1 MLDTNLWSLLADDLS
16 SREFYR
22 MLADRGD
29 IVAIPPSVLL
39 ELSRNP
45 NAAVR
50 SRHIE
55 AIFQGRDR
63 DQLRSEAQM
72 EADELVS
79 EIRRLHPEWLL
90 TRSDT
95 ARIASLESFWTR
107 RVWRQARE
115 NSGALH
121 AVGQRP
127 EHLSPAA
134 EAFEAQR
141 EQRRNLIHTGDDWS
155 NVNLALLT
163 WGGAAGRARRR

>member
-1 MLDTNLWSLLADDLS
+1 
-16 SREFYR
+16 
-22 MLADRGD
+22 
-29 IVAIPPSVLL
+29 
-39 ELSRNP
+39 
-45 NAAVR
+45 
-50 SRHIE
+50 
-55 AIFQGRDR
+55 
-63 DQLRSEAQM
+63 M
-72 EADELVS
+72 EAEELVS

-95 ARIASLESFWTR
+95 ARIARLESFWTR

-141 EQRRNLIHTGDDWS
+141 EHRRNLIHTGDDWS
-155 NVNLALLT
+155 NLNLWAEVADTGDVPTWYRAVMPVGRRVEEWRVVGHELSWHVLAVVSRRGSRRGVGTTHADWVGAYVDIRRLT
-163 WGGAAGRARRR
+163 ADPEGYLRLWIEE

>member
-1 MLDTNLWSLLADDLS
+1 MLDTNLWSLLADDSS

-63 DQLRSEAQM
+63 DQLRSEAR
-72 EADELVS
+72 DGG
-79 EIRRLHPEWLL
+79 RR
-90 TRSDT
+90 
-95 ARIASLESFWTR
+95 ARI
-107 RVWRQARE
+107 
-115 NSGALH
+115 
-121 AVGQRP
+121 
-127 EHLSPAA
+127 
-134 EAFEAQR
+134 
-141 EQRRNLIHTGDDWS
+141 
-155 NVNLALLT
+155 
-163 WGGAAGRARRR
+163 